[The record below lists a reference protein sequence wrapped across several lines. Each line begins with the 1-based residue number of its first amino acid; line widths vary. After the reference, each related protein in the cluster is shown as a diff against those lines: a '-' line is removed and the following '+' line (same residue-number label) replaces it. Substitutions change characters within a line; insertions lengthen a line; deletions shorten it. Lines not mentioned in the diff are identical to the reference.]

1 MQRTIEFRGQRADNG
16 EWVYGDLCKAI
27 GGAYA
32 ICPSAYFATRDFGEE
47 DERGEMILEQGIA
60 IGEFFYV
67 KPETVGQFTG
77 LTDKNGTKIFEGD
90 KVRYTNPYSKNTYD
104 HICLWDEEFACFG
117 LFEEGNKYCQESD
130 WVKIIQIEVIGNI
143 HKAEG
148 GE

>member
-16 EWVYGDLCKAI
+16 EWVYGSLQHFDNGECYIKSTESNKRF
-27 GGAYA
+27 GA
-32 ICPSAYFATRDFGEE
+32 G
-47 DERGEMILEQGIA
+47 ILI
-60 IGEFFYV
+60 

-90 KVRYTNPYSKNTYD
+90 KVHSEIHRPSVYE
-104 HICLWDEEFACFG
+104 IRFIQGCFCACSEKTFPIDIDV
-117 LFEEGNKYCQESD
+117 FCQYNEGK
-130 WVKIIQIEVIGNI
+130 IEVIGNI